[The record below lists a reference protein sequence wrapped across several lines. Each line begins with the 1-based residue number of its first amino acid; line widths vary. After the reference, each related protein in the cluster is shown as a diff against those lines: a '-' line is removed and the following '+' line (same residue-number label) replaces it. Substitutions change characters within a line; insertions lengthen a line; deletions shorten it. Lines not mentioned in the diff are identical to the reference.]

1 MSSQSHLFHESK
13 VLPINDHLSLL
24 CKQYLAS
31 ALRPTHPSHA
41 NVTTPLGPRNKK
53 FTLQSKF
60 LPEVQPFLTDG
71 ILPPPDYK
79 KTISQLHTS
88 AVQEA
93 IQSSAPNPIL
103 GLIPPEIDPSEL
115 SLHRHYR
122 TILSQL
128 RSGHCPKLQS
138 YLHSIN
144 AAPSPD
150 CPLCPDVPETVQHL
164 FSCPHNPTDLTP
176 PALWSHPTLVAE
188 FLSTHPSFSMLPALP
203 RPLPEPP
210 P

>member
-1 MSSQSHLFHESK
+1 MKRE
-13 VLPINDHLSLL
+13 VIN
-24 CKQYLAS
+24 YV
-31 ALRPTHPSHA
+31 A

-79 KTISQLHTS
+79 KTISQLHIS

-93 IQSSAPNPIL
+93 I
-103 GLIPPEIDPSEL
+103 
-115 SLHRHYR
+115 
-122 TILSQL
+122 
-128 RSGHCPKLQS
+128 QS

-150 CPLCPDVPETVQHL
+150 CLLCPEVPETVQHL

-176 PALWSHPTLVAE
+176 TALWSHPTLVAE